1 MSDLEAQIEEAVR
14 KGAKLK
20 DIAAHLDQSEDPSHK
35 AWANTYLK
43 RSPIEAATPTNEGPS
58 EGFGSKVTAAGAEE
72 KNRLAKE
79 SKGKEVNL
87 DVGGQSFAIPEWLQ
101 LPLAAAGGG
110 AAVVGTGML
119 GRKLFGGG
127 QPPADV
133 TGPTT
138 QPSNVATETPAISKS
153 AAQQQ
158 IDDIRLQREQLK
170 LEQERI
176 KHENFVR
183 QNTLSEA
190 EQAFGRKAKD
200 PTELR
205 LMQTALQQ
213 QSGKAPV
220 APAQAAPA
228 PVAPTVAPQPAPI
241 DLKNP
246 TTQPT
251 WGAPVSNPALENRPN
266 PFIAPEAQAVVPPV
280 QPANVVSTGPTPEA
294 AAAPIE
300 KAEEVKAVTTP
311 KKVKAPISPEDAK
324 LSKQELG
331 MKKHLLGMYGEK
343 ENPLAAAKA
352 YETVK
357 EILGYTPAYPV
368 GEGGSLNPEEKGKV
382 LGYRKEN
389 IAGPK
394 VNITHDMKKILKKGG
409 PAVAVLAASTEF
421 ANAKTAEQKAT
432 AGTNLLG
439 AILPPGADI
448 LEAGAPT
455 IGQQSILDAYKFG
468 SPYAQTE
475 EAKKARLKEKA
486 GAGRGI
492 APPSAYMR

>member
-1 MSDLEAQIEEAVR
+1 MSDLESQIEEAVR

-43 RSPIEAATPTNEGPS
+43 RPPIEAATPTNEGPS
-58 EGFGSKVTAAGAEE
+58 EGFGSKVTAAGAQE
-72 KNRLAKE
+72 KNRLAQE

-101 LPLAAAGGG
+101 LPLGAAAGG
-110 AAVVGTGML
+110 AAAVGTGML

-133 TGPTT
+133 AGPTT

-213 QSGKAPV
+213 QSNKAPV
-220 APAQAAPA
+220 APVAPAAQAPAVA
-228 PVAPTVAPQPAPI
+228 PVTP
-241 DLKNP
+241 
-246 TTQPT
+246 
-251 WGAPVSNPALENRPN
+251 NPALENRPN
-266 PFIAPEAQAVVPPV
+266 PFIAPVAQPVVPPV

-294 AAAPIE
+294 AAAPIQ

-343 ENPLAAAKA
+343 DNPLAAAKA
-352 YETVK
+352 YDTVK

-421 ANAKTAEQKAT
+421 ANAKTAEEKAT
-432 AGTNLLG
+432 AGSNLLG

-455 IGQQSILDAYKFG
+455 VGSQSIANSYKLG

-475 EAKKARLKEKA
+475 EAKKARLREKA

>member
-1 MSDLEAQIEEAVR
+1 MSDLDTQIEAAI
-14 KGAKLK
+14 KSGAKLK
-20 DIAAHLDQSEDPSHK
+20 DIAAHLDQSEDPEHK
-35 AWANTYLK
+35 AWANTYFK
-43 RSPIEAATPTNEGPS
+43 RPSIEAATPTNDGSSAE
-58 EGFGSKVTAAGAEE
+58 FGNKANEFAAQEKARRDADKKSKEINVDVAGQ
-72 KNRLAKE
+72 NF
-79 SKGKEVNL
+79 S
-87 DVGGQSFAIPEWLQ
+87 IPEWLQ
-101 LPLAAAGGG
+101 VPGGAALGG
-110 AAVVGTGML
+110 AAVTGLGMA
-119 GRKLFGGG
+119 GRKLFGSKA
-127 QPPADV
+127 PTDANVPADV
-133 TGPTT
+133 PANAPTSEAPT
-138 QPSNVATETPAISKS
+138 ISRS

-213 QSGKAPV
+213 QAGKAPV
-220 APAQAAPA
+220 APTPAGPSPMAELPVNNTGWGAPVAPPQAAPA
-228 PVAPTVAPQPAPI
+228 PVNPPAPPVAPI
-241 DLKNP
+241 E
-246 TTQPT
+246 T
-251 WGAPVSNPALENRPN
+251 APV
-266 PFIAPEAQAVVPPV
+266 AQPV
-280 QPANVVSTGPTPEA
+280 QPITPANVVSTGPTPEA
-294 AAAPIE
+294 AAAPLQQ
-300 KAEEVKAVTTP
+300 AEEVKAVTTP
-311 KKVKAPISPEDAK
+311 KKVKAPISPEDAQ

-331 MKKHLLGMYGEK
+331 MKKHLLGLYGEK

-352 YETVK
+352 YDTVK

-394 VNITHDMKKILKKGG
+394 VNLTHDMKKILKKGG

-421 ANAKTAEQKAT
+421 ANAKTPEQKAS

-455 IGQQSILDAYKFG
+455 ISQQSILDAYKLG

-475 EAKKARLKEKA
+475 EAKKARLREKA